1 MPLDD
6 HDPHLLAIR
15 RLYGDRRARR
25 SGVLLMA
32 HVVEGLLILDELSAS
47 TAALQAFCLHPIV
60 QADGELAAAFVDGG
74 VLVDADVSPFAV
86 TLALEYRRC
95 ANAHL
100 SMHAPETLAAVSLAP
115 FDEVRLMLV
124 ADKVQNR
131 RDFERHHLGMHPR
144 SAELDAYFRR
154 WLAFLDV
161 DEPRYRSL
169 VATLASS
176 P

>member
-1 MPLDD
+1 
-6 HDPHLLAIR
+6 
-15 RLYGDRRARR
+15 
-25 SGVLLMA
+25 
-32 HVVEGLLILDELSAS
+32 
-47 TAALQAFCLHPIV
+47 
-60 QADGELAAAFVDGG
+60 
-74 VLVDADVSPFAV
+74 
-86 TLALEYRRC
+86 
-95 ANAHL
+95 
-100 SMHAPETLAAVSLAP
+100 MHAPETLAAVSLAP